1 MSLPR
6 AELLAQIPSG
16 LEDGDVI
23 PSPDLSPA
31 LPELVDIRNERY
43 FSTRMHTYTVYG
55 LTALVRD
62 SQQPVCATY
71 LRHLEIY
78 FPPVQLLDVDSYI
91 ATHGLE

>member
-1 MSLPR
+1 
-6 AELLAQIPSG
+6 
-16 LEDGDVI
+16 
-23 PSPDLSPA
+23 
-31 LPELVDIRNERY
+31 
-43 FSTRMHTYTVYG
+43 MHTYTVYG